1 MKKSVLVVEDD
12 ASVRDYLSAALE
24 TVGRSLRVRSAAN
37 GREAS
42 DLLAREGADL
52 VLTDL
57 NMPEM
62 NGVDLVRHVRVA
74 YPGVLLILM
83 SGASGD
89 WQSQLQREGL
99 DELPLLTKP
108 VSVSQ
113 LVELVH
119 SLLDIS

>member
-1 MKKSVLVVEDD
+1 MEKRVLVVEDD

-24 TVGRSLRVRSAAN
+24 TVGRSLRVSSAAN

-62 NGVDLVRHVRVA
+62 NGVDLVRHVRA
-74 YPGVLLILM
+74 AHPGVLLILM
-83 SGASGD
+83 SGASAD
-89 WQSQLQREGL
+89 WQLELQREGL

-119 SLLDIS
+119 SLLQIS